1 MEDSRYR
8 NSTQY
13 LERAQISIPIGS
25 QTFSKS
31 RTQYPVGFSPLFIE
45 RAKGPFVWDI
55 DKNKYIDLVNS
66 LAAITI
72 GYNDKQINKA
82 VKKQMQKGIIFSL
95 PGKLET
101 EVAELIIATVPSAEM
116 VRFAKTGTDATS
128 GAVRLARAY
137 TGRDEIIF
145 CGYHGWQDW
154 YIGSTTKNKGVPNQV
169 SELTHKFI
177 YNDISSLK
185 QIFESRVGKIA
196 AVIMEPIN
204 YEYPVNNFLEEV
216 QKLTQLNGSIL
227 IFDETITGYR
237 ISRGGAQEE
246 FKVIPDI
253 TTLGKGIAN
262 GYPLSAIV
270 GRKEIMLEMENIFF
284 SGTFGGELLSLAA
297 AKAVI
302 SMHMESDISAQ
313 LASIGSAISN
323 GIEKIVRENKMENLL
338 KLSGHPSWKFL
349 NWSQSNGFNEKIIK
363 TFFMQEMLK
372 RGILVLSTHNVSLS
386 IKEKHIQRILN
397 TYGEVLSI
405 VNKSIVNETIMDK
418 LKATPIETLFK
429 IR

>member
-1 MEDSRYR
+1 
-8 NSTQY
+8 
-13 LERAQISIPIGS
+13 
-25 QTFSKS
+25 
-31 RTQYPVGFSPLFIE
+31 
-45 RAKGPFVWDI
+45 
-55 DKNKYIDLVNS
+55 
-66 LAAITI
+66 
-72 GYNDKQINKA
+72 
-82 VKKQMQKGIIFSL
+82 
-95 PGKLET
+95 
-101 EVAELIIATVPSAEM
+101 
-116 VRFAKTGTDATS
+116 
-128 GAVRLARAY
+128 
-137 TGRDEIIF
+137 
-145 CGYHGWQDW
+145 
-154 YIGSTTKNKGVPNQV
+154 
-169 SELTHKFI
+169 
-177 YNDISSLK
+177 
-185 QIFESRVGKIA
+185 
-196 AVIMEPIN
+196 MEPIN

-216 QKLTQLNGSIL
+216 KRLTQLNGAIL

-262 GYPLSAIV
+262 GYPLSAIA

-313 LASIGSAISN
+313 LASIGGAISN
-323 GIEKIVRENKMENLL
+323 GIEKIVRENKMENIL

-349 NWSQSNGFNEKIIK
+349 NWSQSNGFSEKIIK

-405 VNKSIVNETIMDK
+405 LGESIANKTIMDK
-418 LKATPIETLFK
+418 LKATPIEALFK